1 MNDSDAPAK
10 PKRDGTAFWLS
21 DQDGT
26 MLRDLAQAEDRSK
39 QAVLRR
45 ALTLY
50 AAQSA
55 EYQATKLG

>member
-1 MNDSDAPAK
+1 
-10 PKRDGTAFWLS
+10 
-21 DQDGT
+21 